1 MSEYNK
7 RVRKNFSILKDI
19 YRLDILFSKCIPLDN
34 DRGFL
39 LPVCKL
45 HATDKSL
52 IEQFSTWR
60 SENSFA
66 FFSQF
71 KVTISGTS
79 NWLQSQI
86 INRRDRILFL
96 LIDKYGN
103 SIGHLGF
110 TNSINDKEEME
121 IDSVLRGVKGV
132 KKGIM
137 SNAVNA
143 LINWA
148 QEIIMPRIIFL
159 RVFSDNEKA
168 IKFYKGVGFKID
180 EKIPLRKCVEHDR
193 IAYKP
198 SEEDGNKEPDKFAL
212 RMIYVPYK

>member
-1 MSEYNK
+1 MSEYNE

-19 YRLDILFSKCIPLDN
+19 YRLDILFSKCISLDN
-34 DRGFL
+34 DQGFL

-45 HATDKSL
+45 HTTDKSL
-52 IEQFSTWR
+52 IELFSKWR
-60 SENSFA
+60 TENSFA

-86 INRRDRILFL
+86 INCNDRILFL

-103 SIGHLGF
+103 RIGHLGF
-110 TNSINDKEEME
+110 ANSINDKEEME
-121 IDSVLRGVKGV
+121 IDSVLRGAKGAE
-132 KKGIM
+132 KGIM

-148 QEIIMPRIIFL
+148 QETIMPRVIFL
-159 RVFSDNEKA
+159 NVFSDNEKT
-168 IKFYKGVGFKID
+168 IKFYKGVGFKINK
-180 EKIPLRKCVEHDR
+180 KIPLRKCVEHDR
-193 IAYKP
+193 IVYKP
-198 SEEDGNKEPDKFAL
+198 AEEDDNREPDKFAL
-212 RMIYVPYK
+212 RMIYVLNK